1 MTSDNHPSETLFPF
15 NCDNCN
21 CAAVYDA
28 KGFHNVALLWGYIC
42 LASGKDNFIG
52 ITCPKCHQ
60 TTVRRYGLP
69 SQFLDPDDFD
79 SLGAY
84 RDPHGDIHLLADQVV
99 VPFSPNILRKSAGH
113 LGLNIPEIATTET
126 VKFSLPAPIRIN
138 PLSMRVVPG
147 KAQPWFVGESQIDDL
162 CRFENSHGFKIIP
175 RINRRGG
182 LYSLTDIWLGH
193 DSLNSLRG
201 IAVNSKAWE
210 IPDNPD
216 PTPIMNIERVLC
228 EFTTQGQYAGLPIKS
243 SLSPQEL
250 EKIRFSPEIDN
261 STNRAVDAHIRDF
274 LLEYHLVRNKLNFE
288 ISFRSGFLDKH
299 VQKIFAIN
307 MELDEASYYETC
319 HAIEVSAAEC
329 ELVGLVGGTPE
340 EGIDAARIASSKK
353 SAYTESDNYFIHE
366 GASWRVQFNGKSTTI
381 NNSKRLIYLLLL
393 LDKPDHMYNN
403 KALQLDADAKHR
415 VALKPT
421 GPTLADRYG
430 EDRVEMVDDAADNGE
445 LTQKGNESD
454 VYQEK
459 SPVNLKDYK
468 KALIELVGDLESLEQ
483 LRHSREEIESQEEQI
498 DHLKSILRKEH
509 GISFKFKKQP
519 SGAYKCAFSEGKA
532 RLTDDAERARKNLW
546 ANIANVFKDLHA
558 FDPELS
564 SYLDQCIQ
572 VKQSFSIYNPDLHA
586 NLKHVRF
593 YIEW

>member
-1 MTSDNHPSETLFPF
+1 MTRNNHPSEALFPF
-15 NCDNCN
+15 NCGNCD
-21 CAAVYDA
+21 AVYDA
-28 KGFHNVALLWGYIC
+28 KGFHDVALLWGYIC
-42 LASGKDNFIG
+42 LASGEDNFIG
-52 ITCPKCHQ
+52 ITCPGCHQ
-60 TTVRRYGLP
+60 TTVHRYRLP
-69 SQFLDPDDFD
+69 PQFLDPDDFD

-99 VPFSPNILRKSAGH
+99 VPFSPNILRKYASH
-113 LGLNIPEIATTET
+113 LGLDIPEVVTTGI

-138 PLSMRVVPG
+138 PLSMGVIPS
-147 KAQPWFVGESQIDDL
+147 KAQPWFVGESQIEAL
-162 CRFENSHGFKIIP
+162 CRFENRHGFKVIP
-175 RINRRGG
+175 RINRRDG

-201 IAVNSKAWE
+201 IAANAKAWE

-216 PTPIMNIERVLC
+216 PTPFMNIERVFH

-261 STNRAVDAHIRDF
+261 STKRAAPAHIRDF
-274 LLEYHLVRNKLNFE
+274 LLDYNLVRNRLDFE
-288 ISFRSGFLDKH
+288 ISFRPGFLDKH

-307 MELDEASYYETC
+307 MELDEDSYYETC
-319 HAIEVSAAEC
+319 HAIEVSAVES
-329 ELVGLVGGTPE
+329 ELDGLAGGTPG
-340 EGIDAARIASSKK
+340 EGINAAQIASSKN

-366 GASWRVQFNGKSTTI
+366 GATWRVQFNGKSTTI

-430 EDRVEMVDDAADNGE
+430 ADRAEMVDDAADNEE

-454 VYQEK
+454 VYKEK
-459 SPVNLKDYK
+459 IQANLKDYK
-468 KALIELVGDLESLEQ
+468 KALIELVGDLESLGQ
-483 LRHSREEIESQEEQI
+483 LRRPREEIESQEEEI
-498 DHLKSILRKEH
+498 DHLKSLLRKEY
-509 GISFKFKKQP
+509 GISFKYEKQP
-519 SGAYKCAFSEGKA
+519 SGAYDCVFSGGRA
-532 RLTDDAERARKNLW
+532 SLADDAERARKNISQ
-546 ANIANVFKDLHA
+546 NITNAREEIKLHH
-558 FDPELS
+558 PELS
-564 SYLDQCIQ
+564 SYLKLCIQ
-572 VKQSFSIYNPDLHA
+572 VKHSYAIFNPDLHD

-593 YIEW
+593 HIEW